1 METEKAEKALNYLLN
16 HVEDFGDAKYTRTGE
31 LNCVGRLHYGCVSM
45 AVAMNVIKIMEG
57 KDVKNVKSS
66 YIKVNQIGCLLKPK

>member
-1 METEKAEKALNYLLN
+1 MDTKLSKKAIEYLTH

-31 LNCVGRLHYGCVSM
+31 LNCVGHLSYNCVNM

-57 KDVKNVKSS
+57 SKVENVNINYKR
-66 YIKVNQIGCLLKPK
+66 KK